1 MDPFKSIPG
10 GLSGRKKVALVLIA
24 LGPELASS
32 ILRHF
37 DETEVEKIALEISS
51 MKETEHD
58 LVNNTLDE
66 FYQLTRA
73 SELMALGGKDYAEQL
88 LKEAFGTQK
97 STRLVG
103 RMNHMLKSSSLPFE
117 DFRRA
122 DPTQIASLMQDEH
135 PQTIALLLSY
145 LKPEQ
150 ASVILTQFNDDLQI
164 EVATRMATIEQ
175 TGGDVIKEVEQILR
189 SKFSSIL
196 EQKQT
201 TRVGGLKNLAEVLNR
216 VDRPTERNIIENLER
231 FDADL
236 AESVKKLMFVF
247 GDLIL
252 LDDRSIQRL
261 LRELDTKDLAL
272 ALKGANEDVKVAIF
286 RNMSERAS
294 DMLQDDMDALGP
306 VRLRDVEE
314 TQQKVVNIIRRLEES
329 GEIVISHGGE
339 DIVI

>member
-1 MDPFKSIPG
+1 
-10 GLSGRKKVALVLIA
+10 
-24 LGPELASS
+24 
-32 ILRHF
+32 
-37 DETEVEKIALEISS
+37 
-51 MKETEHD
+51 
-58 LVNNTLDE
+58 
-66 FYQLTRA
+66 
-73 SELMALGGKDYAEQL
+73 
-88 LKEAFGTQK
+88 
-97 STRLVG
+97 
-103 RMNHMLKSSSLPFE
+103 
-117 DFRRA
+117 
-122 DPTQIASLMQDEH
+122 MQDEH

>member
-103 RMNHMLKSSSLPFE
+103 RMNHMLKSSSLPF
-117 DFRRA
+117 
-122 DPTQIASLMQDEH
+122 
-135 PQTIALLLSY
+135 
-145 LKPEQ
+145 
-150 ASVILTQFNDDLQI
+150 
-164 EVATRMATIEQ
+164 
-175 TGGDVIKEVEQILR
+175 
-189 SKFSSIL
+189 
-196 EQKQT
+196 
-201 TRVGGLKNLAEVLNR
+201 
-216 VDRPTERNIIENLER
+216 
-231 FDADL
+231 
-236 AESVKKLMFVF
+236 
-247 GDLIL
+247 
-252 LDDRSIQRL
+252 
-261 LRELDTKDLAL
+261 
-272 ALKGANEDVKVAIF
+272 
-286 RNMSERAS
+286 
-294 DMLQDDMDALGP
+294 
-306 VRLRDVEE
+306 
-314 TQQKVVNIIRRLEES
+314 
-329 GEIVISHGGE
+329 
-339 DIVI
+339 